1 MSKQILDIFS
11 SIHLHGGS
19 FCLSLSSDCV
29 WLRLLLQAKTHPRS
43 GPSKTGEHGPFEWG
57 RRVCGGLSSALGVA
71 RCGRSAGCV
80 LCVLWAMSAA
90 VGGGGSLGGVG
101 GGGGWGGGAGGAGG
115 GGGGYPVG
123 VSISSSP
130 RPPRRT
136 PPRRPL
142 CPWDAY

>member
-90 VGGGGSLGGVG
+90 ALGRGVPCGGKHIIILERETCHTHTHDRNNTTQHTTRTT
-101 GGGGWGGGAGGAGG
+101 
-115 GGGGYPVG
+115 PQTTT
-123 VSISSSP
+123 P
-130 RPPRRT
+130 RST
-136 PPRRPL
+136 PL
-142 CPWDAY
+142 T